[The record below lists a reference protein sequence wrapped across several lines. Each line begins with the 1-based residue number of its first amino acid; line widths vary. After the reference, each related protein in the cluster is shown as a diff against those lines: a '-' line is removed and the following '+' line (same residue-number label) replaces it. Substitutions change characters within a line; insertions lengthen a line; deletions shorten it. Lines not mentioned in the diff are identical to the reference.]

1 MCHTDVHVWQDGFY
15 LGEGKHFRYS
25 ERPGFTLPIIMGHET
40 SGTVYSFGG
49 DVDPG
54 DVKVGDNVVVY
65 PWVGCENCQ
74 ACATGN
80 ANYCKGPLKYIGPVV
95 DGGYSEYVSV
105 PHPRYLVKVPEGLS
119 MDVAAVLACGG
130 LTAYN
135 GVTTVQPTVEKL
147 SKFRGQYLHV
157 VYAGMC
163 HTDVHVWQD
172 GFYLGEGKHFR
183 YSERPGFT
191 LPIIMGHETSG
202 TVYSFGGDADPGDVK
217 VGDNVVVYPWVGCE
231 NCQACATGNAN
242 YCKGPLKYIGPVV
255 DGGYSEYVSV
265 PHPRYLVKVPEGL
278 SMDVAA
284 VLACGG
290 LTAYNGVTTVQ
301 PTVEKLSK
309 FRERCTLLIVGPG
322 GLGLWA
328 VKLAKHVLPQGTR
341 VVCADVD
348 CGIHAVVGL
357 FGGGGTI
364 PLPTF
369 ALQQKQVVGVHVGGL
384 HQFRELL
391 DLVAHKQIP
400 APPLEHHPLEH
411 TWDVLQALQAG
422 KVEGRAVF
430 HMNKT

>member
-1 MCHTDVHVWQDGFY
+1 MRRSVKLVAFNEPLEMVEEPMPD
-15 LGEGKHFRYS
+15 
-25 ERPGFTLPIIMGHET
+25 PPA
-40 SGTVYSFGG
+40 GG
-49 DVDPG
+49 AV
-54 DVKVGDNVVVY
+54 VK
-65 PWVGCENCQ
+65 
-74 ACATGN
+74 
-80 ANYCKGPLKYIGPVV
+80 
-95 DGGYSEYVSV
+95 
-105 PHPRYLVKVPEGLS
+105 
-119 MDVAAVLACGG
+119 
-130 LTAYN
+130 
-135 GVTTVQPTVEKL
+135 
-147 SKFRGQYLHV
+147 V

-348 CGIHAVVGL
+348 AAKLKIAKDNGCDDIILWDREADVATTVAATRAVCTDGVDAAIDFVNSSKTFANIQGCLEKCGIHAVVGL